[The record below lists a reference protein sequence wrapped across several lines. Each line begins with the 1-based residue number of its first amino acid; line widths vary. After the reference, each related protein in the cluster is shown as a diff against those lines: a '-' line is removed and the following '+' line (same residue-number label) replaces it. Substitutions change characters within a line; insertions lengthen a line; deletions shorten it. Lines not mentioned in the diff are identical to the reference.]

1 MKKNFESLTQEE
13 KIQHRTKVE
22 SLIRNALQAADKSSD
37 LTHIIDFLDHNEF
50 GLALE
55 TIIDEIESN
64 NINLPK
70 TSLELL
76 KQAAELMDFP
86 TASSTYW
93 FDLLNLLN
101 K

>member
-37 LTHIIDFLDHNEF
+37 LTHIIDFLDHNEP

-55 TIIDEIESN
+55 TIIDNELE
-64 NINLPK
+64 LPK

-76 KQAAELMDFP
+76 KQAGELMNFD
-86 TASSTYW
+86 TESNTRW
-93 FDLLNLLN
+93 FDLLKQLN